1 MTVVFNGEFDR
12 DLLTYPEL
20 LTKSESIQMNALY
33 ERLKK
38 FTDSIDRKQIERNNH
53 VDKDVYKE
61 MRKLK
66 LYGLIIPEEFSKK
79 LII

>member
-1 MTVVFNGEFDR
+1 MDEFDR

-20 LTKSESIQMNALY
+20 LTKVESIQMNKLC

-38 FTDSIDRKQIERNNH
+38 FTNSIDRKQIERDNYI
-53 VDKDVYKE
+53 DEDIYKE

-66 LYGLIIPEEFSKK
+66 IIW
-79 LII
+79 INYTRRI